1 MSGSPAPRR
10 SVQSAISTSYA
21 RRTLDT
27 LAGVAGQVDQGDVTP
42 LKTPD
47 SLGRYFSGR
56 RKAST
61 SEVYTTQAADS
72 IRFRF
77 GRRWTRHEA

>member
-1 MSGSPAPRR
+1 M
-10 SVQSAISTSYA
+10 QSAISTSYA
-21 RRTLDT
+21 GATLDT

-56 RKAST
+56 RESVDK
-61 SEVYTTQAADS
+61 
-72 IRFRF
+72 
-77 GRRWTRHEA
+77 